1 MGQKTPCRVSLWWC
15 CKSYVQDTKATATV
29 LPKGRFGNFL
39 VYYALPHY
47 SHSTGDFKNQRTF
60 LESSTSLV
68 NNFQV
73 PRGNFWSLDY
83 CTWDDPQMM
92 ILIVKQKQNLLAKSC
107 KMGIFGTF
115 LEQSLSFFFVKPG
128 LSHFDPS
135 FLFLP
140 IKSLLVN
147 TDVKRSDQSRVYVVI
162 APKRDI
168 DRGELPKDESVTC
181 EYHAIFSDMLV
192 AAIVLVNYSPL
203 A

>member
-1 MGQKTPCRVSLWWC
+1 
-15 CKSYVQDTKATATV
+15 
-29 LPKGRFGNFL
+29 
-39 VYYALPHY
+39 
-47 SHSTGDFKNQRTF
+47 
-60 LESSTSLV
+60 
-68 NNFQV
+68 
-73 PRGNFWSLDY
+73 
-83 CTWDDPQMM
+83 M
-92 ILIVKQKQNLLAKSC
+92 IIIIVKQKQNLLAKSC

-115 LEQSLSFFFVKPG
+115 LGQSLSSFLCQARIKP
-128 LSHFDPS
+128 

-147 TDVKRSDQSRVYVVI
+147 TNVKRSDQSRVYVVI